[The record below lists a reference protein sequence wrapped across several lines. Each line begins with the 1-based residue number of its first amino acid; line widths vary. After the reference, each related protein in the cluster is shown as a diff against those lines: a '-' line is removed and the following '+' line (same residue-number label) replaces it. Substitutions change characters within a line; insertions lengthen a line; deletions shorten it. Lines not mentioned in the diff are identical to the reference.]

1 MARSGLSTTSYGVMA
16 LLSFAPMSG
25 YQLARAADR
34 SIARFWSISKP
45 QVYSELQRLED
56 HGLVEGIRVAQEKLP
71 DKRVFRLTP
80 AGERALDAW
89 LADAELEPSRF
100 RIPFLVK
107 TLVGHR
113 IAAERMRELVC
124 EYQRAA
130 ETDCDALEELN
141 ELLAGTPDAAFARA
155 TVLFGL
161 KVSAAI
167 AEWAQEVEA
176 SLPKEPI
183 RIDPRRRE
191 PANALRLLE
200 SLPGRRSAPVPP

>member
-1 MARSGLSTTSYGVMA
+1 MA

-34 SIARFWSISKP
+34 SISRFWSISKP
-45 QVYSELQRLED
+45 QVYSELQRLEGQ
-56 HGLVEGIRVAQEKLP
+56 GLVEGNDVAQVKLP
-71 DKRVFRLTP
+71 DKRVFRLTR
-80 AGERALDAW
+80 AGELALDAW
-89 LADAELEPSRF
+89 LAGAELEASRF

-107 TLVGHR
+107 TLVAHR
-113 IAAERMRELVC
+113 IPAERMRELLG

-130 ETDCDALEELN
+130 EADQGALEELD
-141 ELLAGTPDAAFARA
+141 ELLAGTPDALFARA

-167 AEWAQEVEA
+167 TEWTQEVD
-176 SLPKEPI
+176 SLLPPEPI
-183 RIDPRRRE
+183 RIDPRRRK

-200 SLPGRRSAPVPP
+200 SLPVRRSALLRR